1 MVSKKRFLFYFL
13 CWVLFITSCK
23 ITRDPSVVVANP
35 SRKFP
40 LDLRTAEIDALGNVI
55 ALSSKN
61 TITRYNRVNGT
72 SVQYSDNRLG
82 RIDVVDSRNPLELLL
97 FFKSY
102 GMVRWLDN
110 SLTVIEEVNLDNS
123 NVVNVCSSNDGKF
136 WMFDENTQRIYKKD
150 RKLTTLIES
159 NRMSDL
165 GIKGMKVIKMRESN
179 NRLVVLT
186 DIYGFLIFDNFG
198 QFQRKIP
205 NNGSTDFQLNDNLL
219 IEFDG
224 AGIKSTDLNQPFVQP
239 AYEAIGQATGAIGV
253 RVWEQDYFILFKDG
267 IDVVSQ

>member
-1 MVSKKRFLFYFL
+1 MVIRKRYFFFLFIL
-13 CWVLFITSCK
+13 AHLFASCT
-23 ITRDPSVVVANP
+23 ITRDPSVVVANS

-40 LDLRTAEIDALGNVI
+40 LDLRTAEIDGLGNVL

-61 TITRYNRVNGT
+61 TITRYNRLNGI

-82 RIDVVDSRNPLELLL
+82 RIDVMDARNPLELLL

-102 GMVRWLDN
+102 GIVRWLDN
-110 SLTVIEEVNLDNS
+110 SLSVIEEVNLDNT
-123 NVVNVCSSNDGKF
+123 NVGNVCSSNDGKF

-159 NRMSDL
+159 NRMSDI
-165 GIKGMKVIKMRESN
+165 GIQGMKIIKMRESN

-205 NNGSTDFQLNDNLL
+205 NNGSTDFQLIDNLL
-219 IEFDG
+219 VEFDG

-239 AYEAIGQATGAIGV
+239 TYEAIGQASGAFGL

>member
-1 MVSKKRFLFYFL
+1 MLLSVHLIL
-13 CWVLFITSCK
+13 SCT
-23 ITRDPSVVVANP
+23 ITRDPSVVVVN
-35 SRKFP
+35 SNRKFP
-40 LDLRTAEIDALGNVI
+40 LDLRTAEIDALGNVL
-55 ALSSKN
+55 ALSSNN

-72 SVQYSDNRLG
+72 SVRYSDNRLG
-82 RIDVVDSRNPLELLL
+82 RIDVMDTRNPLEVLL

-102 GMVRWLDN
+102 GIVRWLDN
-110 SLTVIEEVNLDNS
+110 SLSVIEELNLENS
-123 NVVNVCSSNDGKF
+123 NVVNVCSSNDGQF

-150 RKLTTLIES
+150 RKLATLIES

-165 GIKGMKVIKMRESN
+165 GILGMKVIKMRESN

-198 QFQRKIP
+198 QFQRKVP
-205 NNGSTDFQLNDNLL
+205 NNGSTDFQLYDHLL

-224 AGIKSTDLNQPFVQP
+224 DGVKTTDLNQPFTQP
-239 AYEAIGQATGAIGV
+239 AYQNIGQSAGAIGL
-253 RVWEQDYFILFKDG
+253 RIWEKDYFLLFKDG